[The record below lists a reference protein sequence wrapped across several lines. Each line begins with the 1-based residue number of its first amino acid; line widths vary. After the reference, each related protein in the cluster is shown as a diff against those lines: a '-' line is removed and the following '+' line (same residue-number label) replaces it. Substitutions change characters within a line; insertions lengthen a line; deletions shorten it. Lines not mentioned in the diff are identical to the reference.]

1 MQYFACT
8 YEDLLSEHLYFS
20 ISHKHQGISEQ
31 WYSQDHSRWILTPVY
46 LFSHFQTS
54 GGVRT
59 DPQLLQDGQAALPH
73 RCVWPALRGEWRLD
87 VNVKK
92 ILFLSIFRRSS
103 STGDWTATRSRYCS
117 IVYYTGSFTITIQ
130 K

>member
-1 MQYFACT
+1 MNVDITSLSDVQCT

-54 GGVRT
+54 GGVRA
-59 DPQLLQDGQAALPH
+59 DP
-73 RCVWPALRGEWRLD
+73 
-87 VNVKK
+87 
-92 ILFLSIFRRSS
+92 
-103 STGDWTATRSRYCS
+103 
-117 IVYYTGSFTITIQ
+117 
-130 K
+130 